1 MLTSVDTS
9 AFAAYCQAYA
19 RWRVAEEAL
28 AREAAANPATAGLT
42 VEDRVGNVHTAPLV
56 RIARNAASEMMRHA
70 AQFGLTPAARS
81 RIAAGVGG
89 QPDDLAG

>member
-19 RWRVAEEAL
+19 RWRAAELAL

-42 VEDRVGNVHTAPLV
+42 VQDRAGNVHTAPLV
-56 RIARNAASEMMRHA
+56 RIARNAAAQMMHHA

-81 RIAAGVGG
+81 RIAAGVSG
-89 QPDDLAG
+89 